1 LPLSSFCRLVI
12 DPLTT
17 FLEMAYTSNC
27 GKTILDINA
36 MTIVDARAAAMILD
50 LGLDFVFMKTI
61 NSGDTYKILW
71 VQNTNYKFC

>member
-1 LPLSSFCRLVI
+1 
-12 DPLTT
+12 
-17 FLEMAYTSNC
+17 MAYTSNC

-61 NSGDTYKILW
+61 NSGDTYKIMGAE
-71 VQNTNYKFC
+71 Y

>member
-1 LPLSSFCRLVI
+1 
-12 DPLTT
+12 
-17 FLEMAYTSNC
+17 MAYTSNC